1 MKRTYALLAVT
12 MIATALSGCTLPR
25 PESATNSQFLVDI
38 VPTSPATISSAKVI
52 QEGNA
57 VVVSGK
63 VRKPH
68 EFHLPGK
75 VLVVVCGQDS
85 ESLVETQARITG
97 YASKR
102 GGVKEARFSARIEMA
117 PPAKTTFRLRYE
129 APGLPDNT
137 LSCQ

>member
-1 MKRTYALLAVT
+1 
-12 MIATALSGCTLPR
+12 MISIALSGCTLPR
-25 PESATNSQFLVDI
+25 SESVANSQFLIEI
-38 VPTSPATISSAKVI
+38 VPTSPATIASAKVI

-63 VRKPH
+63 VRNPH

-85 ESLVETQARITG
+85 VSLVETQVRITG

-102 GGVKEARFSARIEMA
+102 GGVKQARFSTRIEMV
-117 PPAKTTFRLRYE
+117 PPVGTTFRLRYE
-129 APGLPDNT
+129 APGSPDNG
-137 LSCQ
+137 LSCR

>member
-1 MKRTYALLAVT
+1 MKRTYALAVI

-25 PESATNSQFLVDI
+25 PESAANSQYLIEI
-38 VPTSPATISSAKVI
+38 VPTSPATIASAKVI

-75 VLVVVCGQDS
+75 VLVVVCGQNAVP
-85 ESLVETQARITG
+85 LVETHARISG

-102 GGVKEARFSARIEMA
+102 GGAKEARFSARIEMA

-129 APGLPDNT
+129 APGLPDNA